1 MEAVLAS
8 IPIGTDF
15 TLLTKN
21 GVVIQCHK
29 FVLAKNCP
37 FYAAM
42 LSNNFVEGDKN
53 QANVTDFEGDTVSA
67 FLEYLYSD
75 KVSKVALELAKKH
88 DPELAKTMIS
98 RHFPVEKIS
107 PTLLEMAQM
116 YQVEDL
122 QDDCC
127 DYLMKNINHDNVV
140 DVWMAARKIESSALK
155 EAALKHIFKSYTQNP
170 DDQIPGF
177 EDIYNTP
184 ELVKEFTKY
193 TYKNIPKL
201 PKCSD
206 QASCEFH
213 VLVKGLGLLET
224 QVCVYTSDTYHAL
237 KDRVALEYEKQLGKK
252 LCYPDYT
259 LKHSNGTRVFSPTI
273 HELSP
278 TMKIHELLQRG
289 ETLTIRQSLTNI
301 RSVTDNDSMAV
312 D

>member
-15 TLLTKN
+15 SLLTKD

-88 DPELAKTMIS
+88 DRKLAKTMLS

-122 QDDCC
+122 QNDCR

-140 DVWMAARKIESSALK
+140 DVWMVARKIESSALK
-155 EAALKHIFKSYTQNP
+155 EAALQHIFKSYTQNP
-170 DDQIPGF
+170 EDQIPGF

-184 ELVKEFTKY
+184 ELVKEYTKYAHKNFTKQQ
-193 TYKNIPKL
+193 
-201 PKCSD
+201 KCSD
-206 QASCEFH
+206 PASCEFH
-213 VLVKGLGLLET
+213 VLFKGFGLPET
-224 QVCVYTSDTYHAL
+224 QVCVYTSDEYLAL
-237 KDRVALEYEKQLGKK
+237 KDRMALEYEKHFGKK
-252 LCYPDYT
+252 LPNDRYHT
-259 LKHSNGTRVFSPTI
+259 LKLSNGTRVVESPNWKSGI
-273 HELSP
+273 K
-278 TMKIHELLQRG
+278 MHELLQSG
-289 ETLTIRQSLTNI
+289 ETLTICQY
-301 RSVTDNDSMAV
+301 SVTDCDSVTV
-312 D
+312 DYIK